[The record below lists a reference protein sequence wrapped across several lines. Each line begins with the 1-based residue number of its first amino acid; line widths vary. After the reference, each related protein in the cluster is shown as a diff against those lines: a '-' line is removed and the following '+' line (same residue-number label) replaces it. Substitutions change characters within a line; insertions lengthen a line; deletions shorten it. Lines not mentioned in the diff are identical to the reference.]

1 LLSKTYVKYCRGDT
15 PASIRKGEFFS
26 SAVKNAGVPTS
37 RSPHTFPT
45 DSSIDP
51 TAKTSVA
58 QARNLIHTADTLRTR
73 TDSGNRKRFARLFKD
88 PKAIEVT
95 ITLTDEV
102 MRIHSTKQ
110 AVTIFSRAAKKAS
123 VKGFGLFNTF
133 GLKFLRAI
141 SRFTPGVVIAL
152 VHQRVRALSKGLIL
166 PYEVAG
172 LTKILR
178 KRAKQGIRLNINV
191 LGEAVLGQHE
201 ADTRLKQIL
210 EMIARPDVD
219 YISVKLSAVVAQMV
233 TIDHAGSLEKVCE
246 RLRVLYRAA
255 QEDKTFI
262 NLDMEEYR
270 DLALTVDAFKKVL
283 MEPEFGSLS
292 AGIVLQAYLPE
303 SHSAFY
309 DLATWAK
316 KRNEKFGGT
325 IKIRLVKGANLAMER
340 AEGQF
345 NGWTPAPY
353 PSKSD
358 VDASYSRLIDTA
370 LRPEIADFVRIG
382 IASHNL
388 FHLTWAVEVAR
399 KRKVLKQ
406 LDIEMLEG
414 MANAEALA
422 VTQSGHQVLL
432 YAPVTRSDD
441 FASAVAYLV
450 RRLDE
455 NTSDENYLKAAFD
468 IGKNVSKFEEQ
479 KARFEKSVAERH
491 TLSTSSRRHLLTPEK
506 GESFYNE
513 SSGDPTEPGFIH
525 AVTTDITKVLT
536 ESYPL
541 IPVVVAGKEYE
552 TASQGVGTDPS
563 SDGAQWYAYSVVDKK
578 IIDKAVSVA
587 EKSTWSSK
595 SAAERREILENVA
608 EHMSTQRSR
617 SIAVMT
623 RDAGKTV
630 SEADPEVSE
639 AIDFARFYASTIDD
653 EKSAPVGT
661 VLVVPPWN
669 FPYAIPAGGLFAALA
684 AGNPVLFKPAPET
697 VATAWELAQQMWD
710 AGIPYDALQFV
721 PSHDD
726 ENGKYLI
733 THPDIK
739 ALILTGAFD
748 TANMFVQWR
757 NGLNLLAETSGK
769 NALVITA
776 CADIDAAVKD
786 LVQSAFGHAGQ
797 KCSAASLGIIVES
810 IYNDPAFTRQLI
822 DDVSSLKVGAG
833 YHFNTTVGPIIRSPE
848 GNLSHALH
856 HLDAGESWL
865 IEPEQ
870 LDHTGHLW
878 RPGIKVGVKPG
889 SWSHRNEWFGP
900 VLALMVA
907 PNLKTAVEWQNATDF
922 GLTAGIHSLDPV
934 ELDYWMENV
943 EAGNLYINRGIT
955 GAIVNRQP
963 FGGWKRSSV
972 GATAKAGG
980 HHYVD
985 SLRNWAPIQHLD
997 LAKRSA
1003 SKWWNEVGSQAIDHT
1018 GLDVEKNYHR
1028 YRRPLAPIIVRF
1040 DDRGAR
1046 DETAFAKYISDL
1058 TGAKVE
1064 FSSSKEESIEEL
1076 VARAKGKV
1084 RWLSHE
1090 EPPRAALLAKGVSLD
1105 ARPIAQR
1112 GDIEAPRWLLEQS
1125 VCITYHRTEIPMVV
1139 LSPSAP
1145 GLSN

>member
-1 LLSKTYVKYCRGDT
+1 MLT
-15 PASIRKGEFFS
+15 
-26 SAVKNAGVPTS
+26 VP
-37 RSPHTFPT
+37 TFPT
-45 DSSIDP
+45 DPKIDE

-58 QARNLIHTADTLRTR
+58 QARNLIHTSDTLRTR
-73 TDSGNRKRFARLFKD
+73 KDSANRKRFAKLFKD

-102 MRIHSTKQ
+102 MRIHATKQ
-110 AVTIFSRAAKKAS
+110 AVTIFARAAKKAS
-123 VKGFGLFNTF
+123 LRGFGFFNTV
-133 GLKFLRAI
+133 GLHFLRLI
-141 SRFTPGVVIAL
+141 SKVLPRVVIAL
-152 VHQRVRALSKGLIL
+152 VHGRVRSLSKGLIL
-166 PYEVAG
+166 PYEVDG
-172 LTKILR
+172 LTKVLR
-178 KRAKQGIRLNINV
+178 RREKQNIRLNINV

-201 ADTRLKQIL
+201 ADTRFKQIL
-210 EMIARPDVD
+210 EMISRPDVD

-233 TIDHAGSLEKVCE
+233 TIDHAGSLAKVCE
-246 RLRVLYRAA
+246 RLRIVYRAA
-255 QEDKTFI
+255 QENKTFI

-270 DLALTVDAFKKVL
+270 DLALTVAAFKKVL
-283 MEPEFGSLS
+283 SETEFSKMT

-309 DLATWAK
+309 ELATWAK
-316 KRNEKFGGT
+316 ARHAKSGGT

-340 AEGQF
+340 AEAEF
-345 NGWTPAPY
+345 NGWSAAPY
-353 PSKSD
+353 ATKSD

-370 LRPEIADFVRIG
+370 LRPENADAIRIG
-382 IASHNL
+382 VASHNL
-388 FHLTWAVEVAR
+388 FHLTWAIEVAR
-399 KRKVLKQ
+399 KRHVLKQ

-432 YAPVTRSDD
+432 YAPVARSDD

-468 IGKNVSKFEEQ
+468 IGKSATKFAEQ
-479 KARFEKSVAERH
+479 KARFEKSIEERH
-491 TLSTSSRRHLLTPEK
+491 TISTKSRRHLIQPEVK
-506 GESFYNE
+506 PGFFNE
-513 SSGDPTEPGFIH
+513 PSGDPTETNFVH
-525 AVTTDITKVLT
+525 EVTEKLATIQIGTTLKIPLVINGVEITTKD
-536 ESYPL
+536 
-541 IPVVVAGKEYE
+541 
-552 TASQGVGTDPS
+552 QGVGTDPS
-563 SDGAQWYAYSVVDKK
+563 SDGEQWYSYSVIDQSHVDSA
-578 IIDKAVSVA
+578 IEVA
-587 EKSTWSSK
+587 ANSQWGEK
-595 SAAERREILENVA
+595 SAAERRAILDQVA
-608 EHMSTQRSR
+608 AHMSTQRAQ
-617 SIAVMT
+617 SIATMA

-630 SEADPEVSE
+630 TEADPEVSE

-653 EKSAPVGT
+653 EKSTPIGT
-661 VLVVPPWN
+661 VLVIPPWN

-697 VATAWELAQQMWD
+697 VATAWELAKQLWD
-710 AGIPYDALQFV
+710 AGIPYDALQFL
-721 PSHDD
+721 PSLDD
-726 ENGKYLI
+726 ENGKYLV
-733 THPDIK
+733 THPAVK

-757 NGLNLLAETSGK
+757 NELNLLAETSGK

-797 KCSAASLGIIVES
+797 KCSAASLGIVIES
-810 IYNDPAFTRQLI
+810 IYKDPAFTRQLI

-833 YHFNTTVGPIIRSPE
+833 YHFSTSVGPIIRPPE
-848 GNLSHALH
+848 GNLSRALH
-856 HLDAGESWL
+856 HLDPGESWL
-865 IEPEQ
+865 LEPEQ
-870 LDHTGHLW
+870 LDHSGHLW
-878 RPGIKVGVKPG
+878 RPGIKIGVKPG

-907 PNLKTAVEWQNATDF
+907 PNLKTAVQWQNATDF

-934 ELDYWMENV
+934 ELDYWMDHV

-980 HHYVD
+980 HHYVN

-1003 SKWWNEVGSQAIDHT
+1003 TKWWNEVGSQAIDHT
-1018 GLDVEKNYHR
+1018 GLTVEKNYHR

-1040 DDRGAR
+1040 DHETAR
-1046 DETAFAKYISDL
+1046 DETALAKFISDL
-1058 TGAKVE
+1058 TGATVE

-1090 EPPRAALLAKGVSLD
+1090 TPPRAALLAKGISLD

-1112 GDIEAPRWLLEQS
+1112 GDIETPRWLLEQS
-1125 VCITYHRTEIPMVV
+1125 VCITHHRYGNTNGGPKPVC
-1139 LSPSAP
+1139 P
-1145 GLSN
+1145 GLGD

>member
-1 LLSKTYVKYCRGDT
+1 LRE
-15 PASIRKGEFFS
+15 GEFFS
-26 SAVKNAGVPTS
+26 IPVENAAVPTS
-37 RSPHTFPT
+37 RSSHTFPT
-45 DSSIDP
+45 DPLIDP

-58 QARNLIHTADTLRTR
+58 QARNLIHTSDTLRSR
-73 TDSGNRKRFARLFKD
+73 GDRANRKRFARLFKD
-88 PKAIEVT
+88 PEAIEVT

-110 AVTIFSRAAKKAS
+110 AVTIFARAAKKAS
-123 VKGFGLFNTF
+123 IKGFGLFNSF

-141 SRFTPGVVIAL
+141 SRLVPGVVIAL

-166 PYEVAG
+166 PYEVVG
-172 LTKILR
+172 LTKVLR
-178 KRAKQGIRLNINV
+178 RRTKQGIRLNINV

-233 TIDHAGSLEKVCE
+233 TIDHAGSLEKVSE
-246 RLRVLYRAA
+246 RLRILYRAA

-270 DLALTVDAFKKVL
+270 DLALTMNAFKKVL
-283 MEPEFGSLS
+283 MEPEFGTLS

-303 SHSAFY
+303 SHAAFH
-309 DLATWAK
+309 DLATWAQE
-316 KRNEKFGGT
+316 RYAKFGGT
-325 IKIRLVKGANLAMER
+325 IKIRLVKGANLAMES
-340 AEGQF
+340 AEGEF

-353 PSKSD
+353 ASKSD

-388 FHLTWAVEVAR
+388 FHLTWAIEVAR

-432 YAPVTRSDD
+432 YAPVTRADD

-468 IGKNVSKFEEQ
+468 IGKNASKFEEQ
-479 KARFEKSVAERH
+479 KARFERSVEERH
-491 TLSTSSRRHLLTPEK
+491 TLSTSSRRHLLKPAK
-506 GESFYNE
+506 PQGFFNE
-513 SSGDPTEPGFIH
+513 PSGDPTEPRFIND
-525 AVTTDITKVLT
+525 VTANITEVLT
-536 ESYPL
+536 QTFPE
-541 IPVVVAGKEYE
+541 IPIVIKGKAI
-552 TASQGVGTDPS
+552 TTSTQGVGTDPS
-563 SDGAQWYAYSVVDKK
+563 SEGAQWYSYSVVDKSHV
-578 IIDKAVSVA
+578 DKAIA
-587 EKSTWSSK
+587 
-595 SAAERREILENVA
+595 AAEASSWGSKNASERRQILERVA
-608 EHMSTQRSR
+608 DYMSTQRAR

-630 SEADPEVSE
+630 AEADPEVSE
-639 AIDFARFYASTIDD
+639 AIDFARFYASNIDD
-653 EKSAPVGT
+653 EKSTPVGT

-669 FPYAIPAGGLFAALA
+669 FPYAIPAGGLFASLA

-697 VATAWELAQQMWD
+697 VATAWELVQQLW
-710 AGIPYDALQFV
+710 AGGIPMDALQFL
-721 PSHDD
+721 PSLDD
-726 ENGKYLI
+726 ENGKYLV
-733 THPDIK
+733 THPEIK

-757 NGLNLLAETSGK
+757 NDLNLLAETSGK

-786 LVQSAFGHAGQ
+786 LVHSAFGHAGQ

-810 IYNDPAFTRQLI
+810 IYKDPAFIRQLV

-833 YHFNTTVGPIIRSPE
+833 YHFNTTVGPIIRTPE
-848 GNLSHALH
+848 GNLSRALH
-856 HLDAGESWL
+856 HLDDGESWL
-865 IEPEQ
+865 VEPEQ

-907 PNLKTAVEWQNATDF
+907 PNLKTAVAWQNATDF

-1003 SKWWNEVGSQAIDHT
+1003 AKWWAEIGSQAIDHS
-1018 GLDVEKNYHR
+1018 GLKVEKNYHR
-1028 YRRPLAPIIVRF
+1028 YRRPLTPIIVRF
-1040 DDRGAR
+1040 DDQGAR
-1046 DETAFAKYISDL
+1046 DETAFAKFISDL
-1058 TGAKVE
+1058 TGANIE
-1064 FSSSKEESIEEL
+1064 FSSSKEESVEDL
-1076 VARAKGKV
+1076 VARAQGKV

-1090 EPPRAALLAKGVSLD
+1090 VPPRAALLAKGVSLD

-1112 GDIEAPRWLLEQS
+1112 GDIEVPRWLLEQS
-1125 VCITYHRTEIPMVV
+1125 VCITYHRYGNVNGGPKPEC
-1139 LSPSAP
+1139 P
-1145 GLSN
+1145 GLI

>member
-1 LLSKTYVKYCRGDT
+1 MLT
-15 PASIRKGEFFS
+15 
-26 SAVKNAGVPTS
+26 VP
-37 RSPHTFPT
+37 TFPT
-45 DSSIDP
+45 DPKIDE

-58 QARNLIHTADTLRTR
+58 QARNLIHTADTLRSR
-73 TDSGNRKRFARLFKD
+73 KDSANRKRFAKLFKD

-110 AVTIFSRAAKKAS
+110 AVTIFARAAKKAS
-123 VKGFGLFNTF
+123 LKGFGFFNTF
-133 GLKFLRAI
+133 GLHFLRLI
-141 SRFTPGVVIAL
+141 SRLVPQVVISL
-152 VHQRVRALSKGLIL
+152 VHQRVRSLSKGLIL
-166 PYEVAG
+166 PYEVVG
-172 LTKILR
+172 LTKVLR
-178 KRAKQGIRLNINV
+178 RREKQGIRLNINV

-201 ADTRLKQIL
+201 ADTRFKQIL

-233 TIDHAGSLEKVCE
+233 TIDQAGSLAKVCE
-246 RLRVLYRAA
+246 RLRILYRAA
-255 QEDKTFI
+255 QENKTFI

-283 MEPEFGSLS
+283 SEKEFSKMT

-309 DLATWAK
+309 ELATWAK
-316 KRNEKFGGT
+316 ARHAKSGGT

-340 AEGQF
+340 AEAEF
-345 NGWTPAPY
+345 NGWTAAPY
-353 PSKSD
+353 PTKSD
-358 VDASYSRLIDTA
+358 VDASYSRLIDAA
-370 LRPEIADFVRIG
+370 LRPENAAAVRIG

-388 FHLTWAVEVAR
+388 FHLTWAIEVAR
-399 KRKVLKQ
+399 KRHVLQQ

-432 YAPVTRSDD
+432 YAPVTRADD

-468 IGKNVSKFEEQ
+468 IGKNATKFAEQ
-479 KARFEKSVAERH
+479 KARFEKSIQERH
-491 TLSTSSRRHLLTPEK
+491 TIHTSSRRHFLKPIF
-506 GESFYNE
+506 GNGFYNE
-513 SSGDPTEPGFIH
+513 PSGDPTKPEFIN
-525 AVTTDITKVLT
+525 AVT
-536 ESYPL
+536 ESLARVQLNNSTVIPL
-541 IPVVVAGKEYE
+541 VINGKEIVTKE
-552 TASQGVGTDPS
+552 QAVGSDPS
-563 SDGAQWYAYSVVDKK
+563 ADGDQWYSYSVINKSHV
-578 IIDKAVSVA
+578 DKAVDIADS
-587 EKSTWSSK
+587 STWGQK
-595 SAAERREILENVA
+595 SAAERSAILNKVA
-608 EHMSTQRSR
+608 DHMSTKRAE
-617 SIAVMT
+617 SIAVMS

-653 EKSAPVGT
+653 EKSTPIGT
-661 VLVVPPWN
+661 VLVIPPWN
-669 FPYAIPAGGLFAALA
+669 FPYAIPAGGIFAALA

-697 VATAWELAQQMWD
+697 VATAWELAQQIWE
-710 AGIPYDALQFV
+710 AGVPGDALQFL
-721 PSHDD
+721 PSLDD
-726 ENGKYLI
+726 ENGKYLV
-733 THPDIK
+733 THPSVK

-748 TANMFVQWR
+748 TAHMFVQWR
-757 NGLNLLAETSGK
+757 NDLNLLAETSGK

-797 KCSAASLGIIVES
+797 KCSAASLGIVVES
-810 IYNDPAFTRQLI
+810 IYKDPAFTRQLI

-833 YHFNTTVGPIIRSPE
+833 YHFSTSVGPIIRAPE

-865 IEPEQ
+865 LEPEQ
-870 LDHTGHLW
+870 LDHSGHLW

-907 PNLKTAVEWQNATDF
+907 PNLKTAVQWQNATEF

-972 GATAKAGG
+972 GATSKAGG
-980 HHYVD
+980 HHYVN

-1003 SKWWNEVGSQAIDHT
+1003 TKWWKEVGSQAIDHT
-1018 GLDVEKNYHR
+1018 GLSVERNYQR
-1028 YRRPLAPIIVRF
+1028 YRRPLSPIIVRF
-1040 DDRGAR
+1040 DHETAR
-1046 DETAFAKYISDL
+1046 DETAFAKFISDL
-1058 TGAKVE
+1058 TGAAVE
-1064 FSSSKEESIEEL
+1064 FSSSKEETIEQL
-1076 VARAKGKV
+1076 VERAKGKV

-1090 EPPRAALLAKGVSLD
+1090 TPPRAALLAKGISLD
-1105 ARPIAQR
+1105 LRPIAQR
-1112 GDIEAPRWLLEQS
+1112 GDIEVPRWLLEQS
-1125 VCITYHRTEIPMVV
+1125 VCITYHRYGNTNGGPK
-1139 LSPSAP
+1139 PSCP
-1145 GLSN
+1145 GLG